1 MRWNLVQQEL
11 RQNRRGFWTCFL
23 VTLLIL
29 ILLLGKAEAFV
40 NNPEMEQLIKGL
52 PEGLLKAFGIEPES
66 FRTFEGFVATQAYP
80 YFIVLISS
88 FATSWAAGSISRERD
103 RGTAEFLF
111 TLPYSRGEVFWSKA
125 FANWLHMTI
134 VFVVGSLLILL
145 LARYRVQLEQ
155 YGGLLLLL
163 LSGYLLVL
171 LFMGIGYALTSWFS
185 SDRTAVAV
193 GAGVAVLAFL
203 LKLLSG
209 SSEMMHKVSSISPY
223 RLFDALDIVRGG
235 GLTAVSWV
243 VTLGLYAAGTAI
255 GVLMLKRKD
264 IV

>member
-1 MRWNLVQQEL
+1 
-11 RQNRRGFWTCFL
+11 
-23 VTLLIL
+23 
-29 ILLLGKAEAFV
+29 
-40 NNPEMEQLIKGL
+40 
-52 PEGLLKAFGIEPES
+52 
-66 FRTFEGFVATQAYP
+66 
-80 YFIVLISS
+80 
-88 FATSWAAGSISRERD
+88 
-103 RGTAEFLF
+103 
-111 TLPYSRGEVFWSKA
+111 
-125 FANWLHMTI
+125 MTI

-255 GVLMLKRKD
+255 GVLMLKRRD